1 MGYCLLALSL
11 RHLLRHTYPVTELR
25 GDSQWGRRGL
35 NSAKLSL
42 CLVASNNTSDN
53 DSRKPRRLHLFI
65 SRANQSTH
73 KFGWH
78 WEMGAQ
84 PLTCPGYIWMAF
96 FFQSDS
102 FFLLPQPLFLFV
114 FKNHFYSTQH
124 ISLQL
129 DRFIRDCT
137 CELWSMQQ
145 IVIAAYATMPIK
157 DSRWPPAQDGLSC
170 GRLAF
175 HSASYVLLF
184 LLLLWYA
191 QLIDRQQ
198 RPQFAA
204 LHQKS
209 ETMSSGAA
217 LRQRQI
223 NLAANKP
230 GTESKMDAA
239 TESEPKSLSPK
250 VPDRA
255 RVKCW
260 RICQIEWSAS
270 KLVVSKIQKK
280 KMLEILI
287 MRVVSVLVV
296 VNLVVVARSIIK
308 SDHLSGGM
316 EHERDLRSIWVF
328 LFAFVAMS
336 LLDSLLWVC
345 ISIS

>member
-1 MGYCLLALSL
+1 MPFIIHISTDIHILSALSAFG
-11 RHLLRHTYPVTELR
+11 LLLFSPFLSLFNVQQFHCCKAYDDWLLWSDKWATVCSRCRCATYYATRIQWPSCVAT
-25 GDSQWGRRGL
+25 DSQWGRRGL

-96 FFQSDS
+96 FFLKW
-102 FFLLPQPLFLFV
+102 FFSLLPHPLFLFV
-114 FKNHFYSTQH
+114 FKNHFYSTQR

-175 HSASYVLLF
+175 HSASCCCC
-184 LLLLWYA
+184 
-191 QLIDRQQ
+191 D
-198 RPQFAA
+198 
-204 LHQKS
+204 
-209 ETMSSGAA
+209 T
-217 LRQRQI
+217 
-223 NLAANKP
+223 
-230 GTESKMDAA
+230 
-239 TESEPKSLSPK
+239 
-250 VPDRA
+250 
-255 RVKCW
+255 
-260 RICQIEWSAS
+260 
-270 KLVVSKIQKK
+270 
-280 KMLEILI
+280 
-287 MRVVSVLVV
+287 
-296 VNLVVVARSIIK
+296 RS
-308 SDHLSGGM
+308 
-316 EHERDLRSIWVF
+316 
-328 LFAFVAMS
+328 
-336 LLDSLLWVC
+336 
-345 ISIS
+345 